1 MYIGRNILNTALAAI
16 GKTKAAHLQFRSREL
31 DDQGV
36 WINQYYPSEIIH
48 GSFQPVPVERVK
60 AMGFD
65 TSLRYFN
72 LYTSNDLSNVHRGEA
87 PDQVII
93 DCEVYET
100 VGTTDW
106 MIQNGWKG
114 LLLVKQ
120 GGN

>member
-31 DDQGV
+31 NDQGEWV
-36 WINQYYPSEIIH
+36 NRYHPSEIIH
-48 GSFQPVPVERVK
+48 GSFQPVPVERIK
-60 AMGFD
+60 SMGFD
-65 TSLRYFN
+65 ASLRYFS
-72 LYTSNDLSNVHRGEA
+72 LYTSNDLSNVHRGDA
-87 PDQVII
+87 PDQIII

-106 MIQNGWKG
+106 MAQNGWKG

-120 GGN
+120 EKN